1 MRYFRYNHTC
11 KNLNNSLTDQYNS
24 LIRCEKRILQ
34 KEKNGEDSARFF
46 HLSSLLLPSLRAFFC
61 LNQFRSQMVGS
72 GISLLVSGR

>member
-11 KNLNNSLTDQYNS
+11 KNLNNALTDQYKS

-34 KEKNGEDSARFF
+34 KEKIWRRFSAV
-46 HLSSLLLPSLRAFFC
+46 LSFIIFIAAVTAGFFC